1 MRYIEWLVLF
11 VLAACGTGLANLIG
25 YGVGITDSIPG
36 LAVLIVISMAAVV
49 LTKVLP
55 LKLPI
60 VAYCSFRVPY
70 FTGKGFCDTGSLQ
83 H

>member
-36 LAVLIVISMAAVV
+36 LAVPVSYTH
-49 LTKVLP
+49 LTLP
-55 LKLPI
+55 
-60 VAYCSFRVPY
+60 
-70 FTGKGFCDTGSLQ
+70 TN
-83 H
+83 